1 MSRLDPM
8 LPLDTPK
15 GEGFAFWRTDYG
27 HESIRMAHSV
37 EYKPEGMQDAD
48 PRTPVLEAF
57 GCTGDGGPVSN
68 GWCCYGSG
76 KVFVMN
82 DAGST
87 VGTYDLG

>member
-1 MSRLDPM
+1 MSM
-8 LPLDTPK
+8 LTIKHIEK
-15 GEGFAFWRTDYG
+15 GG

-37 EYKPEGMQDAD
+37 SFKPDGIEGVNAG
-48 PRTPVLEAF
+48 RPVLEAF

-68 GWCCYGSG
+68 GWCCYGDG

-87 VGTYDLG
+87 VGNYDLDMP

>member
-1 MSRLDPM
+1 MSM
-8 LPLDTPK
+8 LTIK
-15 GEGFAFWRTDYG
+15 HIENG

-37 EYKPEGMQDAD
+37 SYKASGTEDCNNGKP
-48 PRTPVLEAF
+48 TLEAF

-87 VGTYDLG
+87 VGSYDLG